1 MLVPLNTQTPDAPPS
16 HLTNRV
22 WGGHC
27 HCEYIFLEDQPY
39 TVRWSWKCHCLFE
52 RPNTGPPTPPFTW
65 QTGCHQAVIKTN
77 SICLQNSFCWKDSPD
92 FVPSRGQNNE
102 KEVTFVIVV
111 RYICKIRVISI
122 DYIPFT
128 LLHVDL
134 TAWISRSHESVLSE
148 CYNTLWSEKKKILT
162 SKSRLQPDSAHV
174 QE

>member
-1 MLVPLNTQTPDAPPS
+1 MILTVKRACPLERPNTGRPPTP

-22 WGGHC
+22 PPSYK
-27 HCEYIFLEDQPY
+27 EDIAIVNIFFGKPNIHGEMQLKM
-39 TVRWSWKCHCLFE
+39 SLFVWT
-52 RPNTGPPTPPFTW
+52 PKHWTPLPTPTW

-77 SICLQNSFCWKDSPD
+77 SICLRNSFCWKDSPD

-148 CYNTLWSEKKKILT
+148 CYNTLRSDCFCQIWKRS
-162 SKSRLQPDSAHV
+162 
-174 QE
+174 